1 MLFFKPNRHN
11 YIEIEIALDLT
22 KYLAEEDE
30 ILVWH
35 SVLVDLVTNDLVSE
49 VNHYDLYPLLKVISF
64 FFVWF

>member
-1 MLFFKPNRHN
+1 MLFFKPNSHN